1 MIADFEDTLSA
12 ILSNPE
18 AMGQIMSLAKS
29 LGGNQQSQAAPS
41 PSQQDEERQE
51 EGSSPPQL
59 EDLFS
64 LFSGN
69 IDPSMLTM
77 LSGIMKE
84 YGSGQEDQNLA
95 LLAALRPFLK
105 EKRQAKIDQAIKLA
119 KFSRIARLAF
129 QTMKGGED
137 FV

>member
-12 ILSNPE
+12 ILSNPD

-29 LGGNQQSQAAPS
+29 LGGNQQSQADPS
-41 PSQQDEERQE
+41 PSQQDEEPQE
-51 EGSSPPQL
+51 DPSASPQF

-69 IDPSMLTM
+69 LDPSMLTM

-84 YGSGQEDQNLA
+84 YGSGQEDHNLA

-105 EKRQAKIDQAIKLA
+105 EKRQAKIEQAIQLA
-119 KFSRIARLAF
+119 
-129 QTMKGGED
+129 
-137 FV
+137 

>member
-29 LGGNQQSQAAPS
+29 LGGNGQSQATAS
-41 PSQQDEERQE
+41 PSQDEERQE
-51 EGSSPPQL
+51 EGSAPPQF

-64 LFSGN
+64 LFAGN

-77 LSGIMKE
+77 LSSIMKE
-84 YGSGQEDQNLA
+84 YNSGQADQNLA

-105 EKRQAKIDQAIKLA
+105 EKRQAKIDQAIQLA
-119 KFSRIARLAF
+119 KFSRIARVAF
-129 QTMKGGED
+129 QTMKGGEG